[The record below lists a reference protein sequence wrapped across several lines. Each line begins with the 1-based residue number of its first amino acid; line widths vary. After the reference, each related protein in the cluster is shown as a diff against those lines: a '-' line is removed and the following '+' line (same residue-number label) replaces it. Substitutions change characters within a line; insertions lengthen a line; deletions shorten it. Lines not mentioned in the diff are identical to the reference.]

1 MYPIIIAALVFGCV
15 IAGALCGVAIRKR
28 LPERHLDTDAKDV
41 VKLATGLIATLSALV
56 LGLLVATAK
65 TSFDNKIGQ
74 VRLAA
79 ADMILLDNL
88 LAQYGPETAPA
99 RKLVRANLNLMIDHI
114 WRENKPE
121 AEHSPRF
128 EVTRQAEEFLQA
140 LYGLAPKN
148 ELQITLKGR
157 IVQAASD
164 LANVRLALFVQSGDT
179 IQVPFLIILTLWLTM
194 IFASF
199 ALLARLNILVG
210 TVLLFSA
217 VSVSA
222 AVFLVMDLD
231 QPFSGIVRI
240 PDAPLRNVLPPLDP

>member
-1 MYPIIIAALVFGCV
+1 MYPVIISAFVFICV
-15 IAGALCGVAIRKR
+15 IAGALCGGAIRKR
-28 LPERHLDTDAKDV
+28 LPEHHLDGDAKDV
-41 VKLATGLIATLSALV
+41 IKLATGLIATLSALV

-74 VRLAA
+74 VRLIA

-99 RKLVRANLNLMIDHI
+99 RKLVRANIGLMVDQI

-128 EVTRQAEEFLQA
+128 EITRQAEEFLQA

-148 ELQITLKGR
+148 ELQVTLKGR

-164 LANVRLALFVQSGDT
+164 LANVRLALFVQSGET
-179 IQVPFLIILTLWLTM
+179 IQTPFLIILTLWLTM

-199 ALLARLNILVG
+199 ALLTRPNSLVG
-210 TVLLFSA
+210 TVLLFCA
-217 VSVSA
+217 VSVAA
-222 AVFLVMDLD
+222 AVFLIFDLD
-231 QPFSGIVRI
+231 QPFSGILRI
-240 PDAPLRNVLPPLDP
+240 PDGPLRGVLPPLDS